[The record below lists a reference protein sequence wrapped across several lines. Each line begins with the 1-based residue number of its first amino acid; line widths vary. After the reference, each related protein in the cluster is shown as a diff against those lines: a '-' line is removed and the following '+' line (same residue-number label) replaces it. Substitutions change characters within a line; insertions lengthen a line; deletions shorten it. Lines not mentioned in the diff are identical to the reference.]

1 MYIAPNTNVRLLQN
15 CPIESGY
22 NHTLWFDSLNSQT
35 AYFIGLTKYNL
46 SDYSYQR
53 HTDASIKVGIR
64 AENLYNCNYLMFQN
78 ESFGA
83 KWFYAFIRDVE
94 YISNDVSLVTYEL
107 DYIQSYLFD
116 FYMGQCFVEREHSAT
131 DNVGDNILPEPVEL
145 GDYVFNNYQQLD
157 KNINDIAIVIGY
169 SDIDSST
176 ADGNLYDNVF
186 SGVKYRAYNND
197 DVSSINSFLSKYVE
211 SPDSIV
217 IMYCAPV
224 SAVVPLG
231 TSIASGG
238 IDVPSRTEGAG
249 GTINIPDINP
259 ASDTLNGYFPKN
271 KKLYTYP
278 YNFLH
283 IDNASASALS
293 LRYEFFENTG
303 DDIFID
309 ITTNVSPPVKVMA
322 KPRQY
327 KGASIPQNESL
338 TLENYP
344 QCSWNMDAY
353 KVWLAQNMIPYQI
366 KAGATIGNILTSFAS
381 SIGSGAASG
390 GGIGAASGALS
401 GAMSAVNTGIGLVSQ
416 FMGDK
421 YTASIAADMCKGNTN
436 SGNNNIANG
445 CQNFYYGR
453 MSITADYAR
462 MIDDFFSMFGYATKR
477 IKTPNRNSRPQWNYV
492 KTGGCIINGSIPA
505 DAERMICAIHDRGI
519 TYWKNPANYGN
530 YSLDNSPS

>member
-15 CPIESGY
+15 CPIESSY

-35 AYFIGLTKYNL
+35 TYFIGLTKYNL

-78 ESFGA
+78 ESFGS

-116 FYMGQCFVEREHSAT
+116 FSMGQCFVDREHSVT
-131 DNVGDNILPEPVEL
+131 DALGDNILPEPVEL
-145 GDYVFNNYQQLD
+145 GEYVFNNYQQLD
-157 KNINDIAIVIGY
+157 ENINDIAIVIGY
-169 SDIDSST
+169 SDIDSSD
-176 ADGNLYDNVF
+176 ADGNLYDNVY
-186 SGVKYRAYNND
+186 SGVKYRAFNNS
-197 DVSSINSFLSKYVE
+197 DVDSINSFLSKYVD

-224 SAVVPLG
+224 AAVVPLG
-231 TSIASGG
+231 VSIPSGG
-238 IDVPSRTEGAG
+238 TDVPSRSEGNSTSLQVSSVAVG
-249 GTINIPDINP
+249 
-259 ASDTLNGYFPKN
+259 SDSLNGYIPKN
-271 KKLYTYP
+271 NKLYTYP
-278 YNFLH
+278 YNMLH
-283 IDNASASALS
+283 VDNASGASLS
-293 LRYEFFENTG
+293 LRYEFFTDRSAG
-303 DDIFID
+303 IFFD
-309 ITTNVSPPVKVMA
+309 LTPNVSPPVKLVL
-322 KPRQY
+322 KLRNY
-327 KGASIPQNESL
+327 KGGDPVQNENISL
-338 TLENYP
+338 DNYP

-353 KVWLAQNMIPYQI
+353 KVWLAQNMVPYQI
-366 KAGATIGNILTSFAS
+366 KAGATIGNILTNFAS

-390 GGIGAASGALS
+390 GGLGAASGALS

-477 IKTPNRNSRPQWNYV
+477 IKVPNRSSRPQWNYV

-519 TYWKNPANYGN
+519 TYWKNAANYGN